1 MGALGGAA
9 RTVEKTPMLNPA
21 LEPGRIAVELKA
33 IAARIETLRD
43 EVRRLRPEA
52 LTREQVPAAGAELE
66 AIVRDTEA
74 ATNRIM
80 AAAEGLLAADL
91 SDPVA
96 GRAEIERHAIDI
108 FEACGFQDITGQRI
122 SKVVKALAEIE
133 TRTGGLAAA
142 LGVVEFDAPAEPV
155 RTTDPLLNGPALEG
169 PETSQD
175 DVDALFA
182 EAPAPGAVSQAD
194 IDDMFA

>member
-122 SKVVKALAEIE
+122 SKVVKVLAEIE
-133 TRTGGLAAA
+133 ERTGGLAAA
-142 LGVVEFDAPAEPV
+142 LGVVEDFAPEIA
-155 RTTDPLLNGPALEG
+155 RSADPLLNGPALNG

-182 EAPAPGAVSQAD
+182 ATPAKPVSQAD
-194 IDDMFA
+194 IDDLFA

>member
-1 MGALGGAA
+1 MVAVLD
-9 RTVEKTPMLNPA
+9 PA
-21 LEPGRIAVELKA
+21 LEPDRIAVELKA
-33 IAARIETLRD
+33 IADKIAALRD
-43 EVRRLRPEA
+43 EIRRLRPEA

-80 AAAEGLLAADL
+80 AAAESLLAADL
-91 SDPVA
+91 NDPA
-96 GRAEIERHAIDI
+96 TARAEVEKHAIDI

-122 SKVVKALAEIE
+122 SKVVKVLGEIE
-133 TRTGGLAAA
+133 ERTGGLAAA
-142 LGVVEFDAPAEPV
+142 LGVVEFDAPEIV
-155 RTTDPLLNGPALEG
+155 RGGDPLLNGPAING

-182 EAPAPGAVSQAD
+182 SAPAKPVSQAD
-194 IDDMFA
+194 IDDLFA

>member
-1 MGALGGAA
+1 MVAVLD
-9 RTVEKTPMLNPA
+9 PA
-21 LEPGRIAVELKA
+21 LEPDRIAVELKA
-33 IAARIETLRD
+33 IADKIAALRD

-66 AIVRDTEA
+66 AIVRDTEV

-80 AAAEGLLAADL
+80 AAAEAMMAADL
-91 SDPVA
+91 SDPA
-96 GRAEIERHAIDI
+96 AARGEIERHAIDI

-122 SKVVKALAEIE
+122 SKVVKVLGEIE
-133 TRTGGLAAA
+133 ERTSGLAAA
-142 LGVVEFDAPAEPV
+142 LGVVEFDAPELV
-155 RTTDPLLNGPALEG
+155 RTGDPLLNGPALDG

-182 EAPAPGAVSQAD
+182 ATPAKPVSQAD
-194 IDDMFA
+194 IDDLFA